1 MTSVPPIP
9 TESSRKPP
17 LPDEALPHVTP
28 PAAGFILQ
36 LFFIPLVIV
45 SLIVLVWLLF
55 SWLAQMGNDPKDL
68 VRDLRKPNDAR
79 WQKALTLADLL
90 RNKQYEHVKHDE
102 EMAQELADL
111 LDAQLDEARQDEN
124 AVKLRVFLCRVLGEF
139 QVPEGI
145 SVLVR
150 AATLSRDPAE
160 TDVRRAA
167 IEALALLAK
176 NLGVEKMQE
185 NEPAMQA
192 LAKAAV
198 ERPDG
203 NDEGQHVA
211 ELRATA
217 VFALGA
223 IGGSEAL
230 DLLDRVQGEDP
241 HANARYNAATGLA
254 RHGDVR
260 AMTGLLEML
269 DPLNENAA
277 LDEKSESAKKFK
289 RTLVQMNGIRA
300 ARLLVEQRPAG
311 DLAELKD
318 AIEKLKDAKVE
329 LCVHKEATEALHVM
343 RDKK

>member
-1 MTSVPPIP
+1 MSTVPPPP
-9 TESSRKPP
+9 TESPRKPP

-45 SLIVLVWLLF
+45 SIIVMVWLLF

-90 RNKQYEHVKHDE
+90 RNKQYEHIKHDE
-102 EMAQELADL
+102 AMAQELADL
-111 LDAQLDEARQDEN
+111 LDAQLEEARQDDGS
-124 AVKLRVFLCRVLGEF
+124 VKLRAFLCRVLGEF
-139 QVPEGI
+139 RVDNGVPA
-145 SVLVR
+145 LVR
-150 AATLSRDPAE
+150 AATLQREPGD
-160 TDVRRAA
+160 TDVRKKA

-176 NLGVEKMQE
+176 NLGVEKMQA

-192 LAKAAV
+192 LMKAAV
-198 ERPDG
+198 EQPDG
-203 NDEGQHVA
+203 DDKDQRIA

-230 DLLDRVQGEDP
+230 DLLDGIQEKDA

-254 RHGDVR
+254 RHGDLR
-260 AMTGLLEML
+260 ATAGLLQML
-269 DPLNENAA
+269 DPNNEDAA
-277 LDEKSESAKKFK
+277 LHEESESAKNYK

-300 ARLLVEQRPAG
+300 VKLLAEQHSSAE
-311 DLAELKD
+311 LAELKS
-318 AIEKLKDAKVE
+318 AIEKLNAAKVE
-329 LCVHKEATEALHVM
+329 LCVHKEATEALHVL

>member
-1 MTSVPPIP
+1 MTSLPPSA
-9 TESSRKPP
+9 TEPIRKPP
-17 LPDEALPHVTP
+17 LSDEALPHVTP

-45 SLIVLVWLLF
+45 SIIVMVWLLF

-68 VRDLRKPNDAR
+68 VRDLKKPNDAR

-102 EMAQELADL
+102 AMAQELADL
-111 LDAQLDEARQDEN
+111 LDAQLEEARQDEYS
-124 AVKLRVFLCRVLGEF
+124 VKLRVFLCRVLGEF
-139 QVPEGI
+139 RVANGVPA
-145 SVLVR
+145 LVR
-150 AATLSRDPAE
+150 AATLQRELVE

-167 IEALALLAK
+167 IEALALLGK
-176 NLGVEKMQE
+176 NLGPEKLQA

-192 LAKAAV
+192 LKKAAV
-198 ERPDG
+198 ERVDG
-203 NDEGQHVA
+203 NDEGQRIA

-230 DLLDRVQGEDP
+230 DLLDRIQGEDP

-254 RHGDVR
+254 RHGDAR
-260 AMTGLLEML
+260 ATAGLLEML
-269 DPLNENAA
+269 DPDNENAA
-277 LDEKSESAKKFK
+277 QDEKSESAKNFK

-300 ARLLVEQRPAG
+300 AKLLAEQRPASE
-311 DLAELKD
+311 LAELKT
-318 AIEKLKDAKVE
+318 AIEKLSEAEVE
-329 LCVHKEATEALHVM
+329 LCVHKEATEALHVL
-343 RDKK
+343 RDRK